1 MANEVVGNEASE
13 QVDYWTPDV
22 EIVEDEQALTVT
34 ADLPGVA
41 PGNVDVSL
49 DDAQLTLV
57 GRVERGTNGTAK
69 VVRTYRRRFA
79 LSDPS
84 RFDTDHIS
92 AVLRHGVL
100 ELRLPK
106 AEKTKP
112 RQISVTVN

>member
-1 MANEVVGNEASE
+1 MANEVVGNEARE
-13 QVDYWTPDV
+13 RVDYWTPDV

-49 DDAQLTLV
+49 DESQLTLV
-57 GRVERGTNGTAK
+57 GRVERGSNGTK
-69 VVRTYRRRFA
+69 VVRTYRRRFE
-79 LSDPS
+79 LSDRS

-92 AVLRHGVL
+92 AVLRNGVL

-106 AEKTKP
+106 AEKAKP